1 MAITVL
7 HVGMGPVGAL
17 IARQV
22 AAHRGVKVAGAVDL
36 DPTLSGRD
44 VGDIIDL
51 RRRLGVRVGTDVRAA
66 VKAARPDVAVLS
78 TVSALQDVWSTLELL
93 LRLKVPVITTTEEL
107 VYPTKATA
115 ALTKKIDAAA
125 RRARVAVLATGV
137 NPGFMMDALPI
148 ALTSVCSDVK
158 SVEVERVQ
166 DARIR
171 RLPFQRKIGAGLTID
186 EFNRQLAAGAIGHV
200 GLAQSIAM
208 LADALG
214 WKLDRVTDE
223 VLPRMADAD
232 VTGAAFPVAR
242 GQVAGIVQDGIG
254 YRKGKPLITLHME
267 AYVGAPETYDAI
279 RIIGTP
285 PLSMRISGIHGDIAT
300 AALVVNAI
308 PKVLDADPG
317 LRTMRDLELP
327 SLFPG

>member
-1 MAITVL
+1 
-7 HVGMGPVGAL
+7 MGPVGVLVA
-17 IARQV
+17 QHV
-22 AAHRGVKVAGAVDL
+22 AAHAGVKVAGAVDV
-36 DPTLSGRD
+36 DPALAGRD
-44 VGDIIDL
+44 VGDIIGL
-51 RRRLGVRVGTDVRAA
+51 RRRLGVRVGTDVKAA

-78 TVSALQDVWSTLELL
+78 TVSTLQDVWATLEVL

-148 ALTSVCSDVK
+148 ALTSACAAVK
-158 SVEVERVQ
+158 SIEVERVQ

-171 RLPFQRKIGAGLTID
+171 RLPFQRKVGAGLTMD
-186 EFNRQLAAGAIGHV
+186 EFQRQLAAGAIGHV
-200 GLAQSIAM
+200 GFAQSIAM

-214 WKLDRVTDE
+214 WKLDRVTEE
-223 VLPRMADAD
+223 VVPRMSDAD
-232 VTGAAFPVAR
+232 VSNGAIPVAR
-242 GQVAGIVQDGIG
+242 GQVAGIVQHGIG
-254 YRKGKPLITLHME
+254 YRKGKPLISLHME

-279 RIIGTP
+279 RISGTP
-285 PLSMRISGIHGDIAT
+285 PLSVRIDGIHGDVAT

-308 PKVLDADPG
+308 PRVLDADPG

>member
-17 IARQV
+17 VARQV
-22 AAHRGVKVAGAVDL
+22 AAHPGVKVAGAVDL
-36 DPTLSGRD
+36 DPALAGRD
-44 VGDIIDL
+44 VGDIIGL
-51 RRRLGVRVGTDVRAA
+51 RRRLGVRVGTDMRAA

-78 TVSALQDVWSTLELL
+78 TVSTLRDVWTTLELL

-115 ALTKKIDAAA
+115 GLTKKIDAAA

-171 RLPFQRKIGAGLTID
+171 RMPFQRKIGAGLTLD

-208 LADALG
+208 VADALG

-223 VLPRMADAD
+223 VLPRIADAD
-232 VTGAAFPVAR
+232 VTGAAFPVL
-242 GQVAGIVQDGIG
+242 GGHVAGIVQNGIG

-279 RIIGTP
+279 RITGTP
-285 PLSMRISGIHGDIAT
+285 PLSMRVTGIHGDVAT